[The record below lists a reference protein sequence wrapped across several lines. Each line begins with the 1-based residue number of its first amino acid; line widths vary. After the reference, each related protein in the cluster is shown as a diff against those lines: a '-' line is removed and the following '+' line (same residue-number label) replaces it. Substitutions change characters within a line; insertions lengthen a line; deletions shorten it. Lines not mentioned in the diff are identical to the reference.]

1 MPIISQFYGILIKMY
16 YNDEGQHHKEH
27 IHAQYCEFKAVFD
40 LKGNLIKRVNAN
52 KAKKLI
58 EAWIEIHNIELKRL
72 WKLTQN
78 EGEYFTI

>member
-1 MPIISQFYGILIKMY
+1 MY

-52 KAKKLI
+52 KAKK
-58 EAWIEIHNIELKRL
+58 ANRSMDR
-72 WKLTQN
+72 N
-78 EGEYFTI
+78 S